1 MDNIKIPDF
10 ELNKG
15 DVYSDD
21 YVENNEG
28 KCALI
33 EYSSDNYIKKY
44 SVVTS
49 YEELQKY
56 LPKDDQVLHDTGRYI
71 LDYHKKGTYISIKD
85 GKLKYFL
92 FLNKKNFVAPYQ
104 NKIKIHPRNKYNKS
118 SNFRLTNCLL
128 RIINEK
134 NEFKKIDFYVMEVFY
149 FLKKLIEKRDV
160 PDCNFYFN
168 HKDQVL
174 IHKVN
179 NIIYSPFVD
188 VFGNI
193 PIEDDWKDC
202 KLGRLFSMCH
212 VKNYEDISFV
222 APDDIIRKYN
232 LYKSQDGVC
241 TNTYKHNLESENIKW
256 EDKKPIAF
264 FRGTSTGCGN
274 DIYTNQRIKLAFL
287 DSKWNAD
294 LGQDPSTSK
303 QILDAKIVKWAY
315 RLKKTEKDTMFD
327 RINEK
332 KLNEMGIKLGDKV
345 SIDGLYNYKYVI
357 NVDGN
362 VAAYRLGFLLSLNA
376 VVFIVEGKYKLWFQ
390 DKLVENKHYISV
402 KADLSNLK
410 EKIYWCK
417 NHDAEC
423 KEIAK
428 NALQFHNETF
438 TENNMFDYTLEMMN
452 KMNKKYK

>member
-1 MDNIKIPDF
+1 MDNIKIPEF
-10 ELNKG
+10 EINKN
-15 DVYSDD
+15 DVYTID
-21 YVENNEG
+21 YIEKNKVLCESNNYTPDE
-28 KCALI
+28 
-33 EYSSDNYIKKY
+33 YIKKY
-44 SVVTS
+44 AVITS

-56 LPKDDQVLHDTGRYI
+56 LPNDQVLHDTGRYI

-92 FLNKKNFVAPYQ
+92 FLNKKNFIAPYQ
-104 NKIKIHPRNKYNKS
+104 NKIKISSNNKYDRS
-118 SNFRLTNCLL
+118 STFRLTNCLL
-128 RIINEK
+128 RIINNK
-134 NEFKKIDFYVMEVFY
+134 QEFKKVDFYIMEVLHFI
-149 FLKKLIEKRDV
+149 KEMVKSRDV

-174 IHKVN
+174 IHKIDN
-179 NIIYSPFVD
+179 KYYSPYPD
-188 VFGNI
+188 VFGKV
-193 PIEDDWKDC
+193 PIEDEFQDC

-212 VKNYEDISFV
+212 VKNYEDISIV
-222 APDDIIRKYN
+222 APDDIIRIFKLFHSDKDSNKCKNAY
-232 LYKSQDGVC
+232 YHD
-241 TNTYKHNLESENIKW
+241 ESANNIKW

-287 DSKWNAD
+287 DAKWNAD
-294 LGQDPSTSK
+294 LKDTNK
-303 QILDAKIVKWAY
+303 QILDAKIIKWAY
-315 RLKKTEKDTMFD
+315 RLKKTEKDTTFN

-332 KLNEMGIKLGDKV
+332 KLNDLGINLGNKLP
-345 SIDGLYNYKYVI
+345 IEELYKYKYVL

-376 VVFIVEGKYKLWFQ
+376 VIFIVEGKYKLWFQ
-390 DKLVENKHYISV
+390 DKLVENKHYISI
-402 KADLSNLK
+402 KSDLSNLK

-428 NALQFHNETF
+428 NALKFHNETF
-438 TENNMFDYTLEMMN
+438 TKNNMYDYMIEMMN
-452 KMNKKYK
+452 KMNKIYN